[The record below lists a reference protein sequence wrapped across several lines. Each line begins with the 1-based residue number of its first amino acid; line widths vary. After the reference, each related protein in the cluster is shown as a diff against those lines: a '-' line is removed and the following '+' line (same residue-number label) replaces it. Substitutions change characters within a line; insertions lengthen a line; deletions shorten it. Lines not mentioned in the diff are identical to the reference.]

1 MLLHRCFPEVQRISA
16 KVAATRR
23 DRLTARLPMLRPPHV
38 GGNVGAVRVEARG
51 ALAGGER
58 RTVIAGASGRAAGL
72 AAAVCAAAARACIE
86 GVIDGGAH
94 TPGEAGLV
102 AAGLLARVAAL
113 GVVVEEFTG
122 VANPTTW

>member
-1 MLLHRCFPEVQRISA
+1 VLLHRSFPEVHRISA

-51 ALAGGER
+51 SVDDGAR
-58 RTVIAGASGRAAGL
+58 RTVIAGASGRAAEI
-72 AAAVCAAAARACIE
+72 AAAVCTAAVCACLDAAVPA
-86 GVIDGGAH
+86 GAH
-94 TPGEAGLV
+94 APGDTALV
-102 AAGLLARVAAL
+102 PADLLRRATAF

-122 VANPTTW
+122 VARPTTW